1 MAETFN
7 AGGTAAS
14 NTSLHAAKRAKN
26 DEFYTQLTDI
36 EKELRHYKDHFRGK
50 VVFCNCDD
58 PEWSN
63 FWTYFK
69 LKFDY
74 LGLAKV
80 VATHYA
86 RGAASYK
93 LEYFGGGNEVK
104 TVLAG
109 DGDFR
114 SSECVALLKESDIVV
129 TNPPFSLFREYV
141 AQLVEHGKQFLV
153 LGNNNAVT
161 YKETFRL
168 IRDNK
173 MWLGYGVNE
182 TMEFRLSDEYARW
195 SRVDEEG
202 HKYGR
207 VPAISWFTNLSH
219 HKRNE
224 ELILFRQYFGNE
236 NRYPKYDNY
245 DAIEVSKVA
254 DIPVGYEGAMGV
266 PITFLDK
273 FNPAQFE
280 ILNAN
285 DIRRRATVPF
295 KEHGL
300 IKDKDG
306 TIDGKA
312 VYVRIVIK
320 LKTDWTHNED

>member
-1 MAETFN
+1 MAEEIN

-86 RGAASYK
+86 PGEASYK

-104 TVLAG
+104 TALAG

-141 AQLVEHGKQFLV
+141 AQLVEHEKQFLV

-173 MWLGYGVNE
+173 MWLGYGVNK

-195 SRVDEEG
+195 SRVDEAG

-207 VPAISWFTNLSH
+207 VPAISWFTNLPH

-224 ELILFRQYFGNE
+224 ELILFRQYSGNE
-236 NRYPKYDNY
+236 SRYPNYDNY
-245 DAIEVSKVA
+245 EAIEVSKVA
-254 DIPVGYEGAMGV
+254 DIPVDYEGAMGV

-280 ILNAN
+280 ILSAN
-285 DIRRRATVPF
+285 DIRRRAAVPF

-320 LKTDWTHNED
+320 LKISRTHNED